1 MSRTQFG
8 FTVGFA
14 LAVVWAWAG
23 FLVALAVGIAGAAG
37 VVIARLAEGRVDLD
51 AWTERISAGR
61 R

>member
-23 FLVALAVGIAGAAG
+23 FLVALAAGVAGVAGAI
-37 VVIARLAEGRVDLD
+37 IARFVEGRVDLN
-51 AWTERISAGR
+51 AWAERASAGR